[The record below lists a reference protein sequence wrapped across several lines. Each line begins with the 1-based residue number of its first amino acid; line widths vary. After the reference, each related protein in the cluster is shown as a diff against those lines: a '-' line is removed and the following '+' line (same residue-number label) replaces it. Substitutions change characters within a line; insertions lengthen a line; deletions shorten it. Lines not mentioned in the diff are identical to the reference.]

1 MIYINP
7 IYHFCDVKKHGGCH
21 VPYRLWFY
29 LNKDTR
35 STTLKHRK
43 NKVGNIFRCL
53 WTTTTNSAYIK
64 IKTKQ

>member
-1 MIYINP
+1 M
-7 IYHFCDVKKHGGCH
+7 KKDGGCH

-35 STTLKHRK
+35 NTSLKHRK

-53 WTTTTNSAYIK
+53 WTTTTNSAAHIK
-64 IKTKQ
+64 KKNNKTITRREE